1 MPWNNAIHL
10 LRLPFRL
17 KIMRIARRFSPN
29 TGPKSRSSMMLLRLM
44 AQNFHRPISSWRVS
58 RASRFHWHLVS
69 GRGQKMNDLFGMTS
83 GESLWKWDAED
94 CYWKTCQ
101 PSFIT
106 ERPCH
111 AFSQTLSDTGGLVS
125 GTVLA
130 VPKSAVYTN
139 ASDGSAGATPTW
151 PTPTARDWKDGAYCE
166 NVPINGLLGRAVWE
180 APTTQLGF
188 FKEPSEG
195 SGRLKLTAEF
205 CEYLQGLPIGFTEL
219 KP

>member
-10 LRLPFRL
+10 LRLPFRW
-17 KIMRIARRFSPN
+17 KTMRIAGRCS
-29 TGPKSRSSMMLLRLM
+29 TGIGLKCQSLATLQTSLAQIFHRLM
-44 AQNFHRPISSWRVS
+44 SLWRVS
-58 RASRFHWHLVS
+58 RASRSHWHLVS

-83 GESLWKWDAED
+83 GESLWQWDAED

-106 ERPCH
+106 ERPCR
-111 AFSQTLSDTGGLVS
+111 AFSQTLPDTGGLVS

-151 PTPTARDWKDGAYCE
+151 PTPTARDWKDGAYCK

-180 APTTQLGF
+180 APTTQLDF
-188 FKEPSEG
+188 FKEPSAG